1 VYAARSHEVSSCAGP
16 LQKAYFPRE
25 MRKTILFPVPA
36 RMKIM
41 ARREASASKRS
52 LRETVNFYMI
62 DFRTPLGRAI
72 DLFIILMNLLVVAIF
87 VLNTYN
93 LSPGIRALLWN
104 LEVAVVGFFVIEY
117 LLRFYGATDRWSY
130 LADTYSIIDIVAIL
144 PTIILIVAP
153 ISGFYADIRFVQTIR
168 IFAVFRIFRFL
179 RFVGKDHLLFG
190 TVSLEMLRVVR
201 LMITI
206 LIIFF
211 VSSGFFYYAE
221 SSINPLVND
230 FGDAFYFTVVA
241 LSTVGFG
248 DIVPIS
254 GAGRLVAILS
264 IISGILLIPWQAS
277 LVVKEWLKIGSKGKA
292 ICNGC
297 GQSEHD
303 IDALYCKRCGK
314 LLNQEE
320 AEMQEQNSAEPR

>member
-1 VYAARSHEVSSCAGP
+1 
-16 LQKAYFPRE
+16 
-25 MRKTILFPVPA
+25 
-36 RMKIM
+36 M
-41 ARREASASKRS
+41 ARKEAQPSASERS

-72 DLFIILMNLLVVAIF
+72 DLFIIIMNLLVVAIF

-93 LSPGIRALLWN
+93 LSPEMRTLLWN
-104 LEVAVVGFFVIEY
+104 LEVAVVGFFIIEY
-117 LLRFYGATDRWSY
+117 LLRFYGSTDRGRY
-130 LADTYSIIDIVAIL
+130 IVDAYSIIDLVAIL
-144 PTIILIVAP
+144 PTVILIAAP
-153 ISGFYADIRFVQTIR
+153 ISGIYADIRFVQTIR

-190 TVSLEMLRVVR
+190 TISSEMLNVVR
-201 LMITI
+201 LVTTI

-221 SSINPLVND
+221 SPVNPLVNN

-264 IISGILLIPWQAS
+264 IISGIMLIPWQAS
-277 LVVKEWLKIGSKGKA
+277 LVVKEWLKIGSNGEV
-292 ICNGC
+292 ICVSC
-297 GQSEHD
+297 GQRGHD
-303 IDALYCKRCGK
+303 LDALYCKRCGK
-314 LLNQEE
+314 PLNQE
-320 AEMQEQNSAEPR
+320 

>member
-1 VYAARSHEVSSCAGP
+1 MPVP
-16 LQKAYFPRE
+16 LQKTYFPQE
-25 MRKTILFPVPA
+25 MRKTIRFPVPV
-36 RMKIM
+36 RIKMT
-41 ARREASASKRS
+41 ARREASASQRS

-72 DLFIILMNLLVVAIF
+72 DLFIILMNLLVVAVF

-93 LSPGIRALLWN
+93 LSPGTRALLWN
-104 LEVAVVGFFVIEY
+104 LEVAVVGFFIVEY
-117 LLRFYGATDRWSY
+117 LLRFYGTANRWSY
-130 LADTYSIIDIVAIL
+130 VVDSYSIIDVVAIL

-190 TVSLEMLRVVR
+190 AVSLEMLRVVR
-201 LMITI
+201 LVTTI

-211 VSSGFFYYAE
+211 ISSGFFYYAE
-221 SSINPLVND
+221 SGVNPLVND

-248 DIVPIS
+248 DIVPVS

-264 IISGILLIPWQAS
+264 IVSGILLIPWQAS
-277 LVVKEWLKIGSKGKA
+277 LVVKEWFKIGSKGMA
-292 ICNGC
+292 ICYGC

-303 IDALYCKRCGK
+303 LDALYCKRCGK
-314 LLNQEE
+314 LLKQEQE
-320 AEMQEQNSAEPR
+320 LMPEQNSAEPR

>member
-1 VYAARSHEVSSCAGP
+1 
-16 LQKAYFPRE
+16 
-25 MRKTILFPVPA
+25 
-36 RMKIM
+36 M
-41 ARREASASKRS
+41 ARKEAIPSQRS
-52 LRETVNFYMI
+52 LREMVNFYMI

-93 LSPGIRALLWN
+93 LSPEPRALLWN
-104 LEVAVVGFFVIEY
+104 LEVAVVGFFIIEY
-117 LLRFYGATDRWSY
+117 LLRFYGSTNRWSY
-130 LADTYSIIDIVAIL
+130 VVDAYSIIDLVAIL
-144 PTIILIVAP
+144 PTMILIVAP
-153 ISGFYADIRFVQTIR
+153 VSGIYADIRFVQTIR
-168 IFAVFRIFRFL
+168 IFAAFRIFRFL

-190 TVSLEMLRVVR
+190 TISPEMLKVVR
-201 LMITI
+201 LVTTI

-221 SSINPLVND
+221 SPVNPLVNN

-248 DIVPIS
+248 DIVPVS

-277 LVVKEWLKIGSKGKA
+277 LVVKEWLKIGLKGET
-292 ICNGC
+292 ICAGC
-297 GQSEHD
+297 GQREHD
-303 IDALYCKRCGK
+303 LDALYCKRCGK
-314 LLNQEE
+314 PLNQE
-320 AEMQEQNSAEPR
+320 

>member
-1 VYAARSHEVSSCAGP
+1 
-16 LQKAYFPRE
+16 
-25 MRKTILFPVPA
+25 
-36 RMKIM
+36 
-41 ARREASASKRS
+41 
-52 LRETVNFYMI
+52 
-62 DFRTPLGRAI
+62 
-72 DLFIILMNLLVVAIF
+72 
-87 VLNTYN
+87 
-93 LSPGIRALLWN
+93 
-104 LEVAVVGFFVIEY
+104 VVGFFIIEY
-117 LLRFYGATDRWSY
+117 LLRFYGSTDRGRY
-130 LADTYSIIDIVAIL
+130 IVDAYSIIDLVAIL
-144 PTIILIVAP
+144 PTVILIAAP
-153 ISGFYADIRFVQTIR
+153 ISGIYADIRFVQTIR

-190 TVSLEMLRVVR
+190 TISSEMLNVVR
-201 LMITI
+201 LLTTI

-221 SSINPLVND
+221 SPVNPLVNN

-277 LVVKEWLKIGSKGKA
+277 LVVKEWLKIGSNGKA
-292 ICNGC
+292 ICCGC

-303 IDALYCKRCGK
+303 LDALYCKRCGK
-314 LLNQEE
+314 LLLQEE
-320 AEMQEQNSAEPR
+320 AWMPEHNSAELRYKQK